1 MKKSKLSR
9 RITWRVIAIASF
21 FNVLIIGAM
30 FWSVFNTSLM
40 NSNMRGQYV
49 VDGIEG
55 KIESMLWGV
64 HVAAA
69 NNRDEVERNLGSP
82 EQVFDALEHEISV
95 NQVKG
100 CFAAFEPDYFKGQ
113 GRWFEAYVYR
123 ADSSRFERQQIGSPS
138 HDYFNGPW
146 YKKGL
151 SRDRQDLGY
160 LSSPYFDNS
169 VDSSMYCSY
178 VLPIFDRQGR
188 KVGVYGVD
196 LDYLWI
202 NEVIGESEKIIKK
215 EFFDSDESIK
225 TKEGVTYFSV
235 QFIDDK
241 GNRVFGSDSL
251 DINIFKA
258 EQEDV
263 YGNLGM
269 KDLKG
274 TPYYV
279 NYKPIPFTDRT
290 VAVIQHRDLVFTWG
304 SVLSFFIAFCM
315 IVGSL
320 IIFLFTSQGIR
331 SATKPLGF
339 LSESAREV
347 AKGNFDAPLPT
358 FKHNDEVAQLRDS
371 FGTMQQSLKQYM
383 EDLKAST
390 TAKAALESELNIA
403 RDIQLSKLPTEFPD
417 RPDVEIYASM
427 TPAKAVGGDLYDFF
441 LRDNELLFCLGD
453 VCGKGVPAALF
464 MMEARSLFRAY
475 ATDED
480 RPDRIALKMSKIL
493 SEYNESLMFVT
504 LFVGILDLT
513 TGELRYCNAGH
524 ETPIIINKEFKQLP
538 FEGVCPVGIMPDPPY
553 EMQTVQIEPQTTIL
567 VYTDGLDE
575 AMTANHERLGYKRV
589 FNEVN
594 RAIQDGQTRPKELID
609 RMKQA
614 VHDFVGDAEQS
625 DDLTLLAI
633 RLKKI
638 DNN

>member
-9 RITWRVIAIASF
+9 RITWRVIAIMSF

-30 FWSVFNTSLM
+30 FWSVFRISLV

-49 VDGIEG
+49 VDGIVG
-55 KIESMLWGV
+55 KIESMLWAV
-64 HVAAA
+64 HISAA
-69 NNRDEVERNLGSP
+69 NNRDEVERNLGSQ
-82 EQVFDALEHEISV
+82 EQVFDALEREISV
-95 NQVKG
+95 NQLLG

-123 ADSSRFERQQIGSPS
+123 ADSSRYDRQQIGSPS

-151 SRDRQDLGY
+151 SRDRKDLGY
-160 LSSPYFDNS
+160 LTSPYFDNS

-196 LDYLWI
+196 LNYLWI
-202 NEVIGESEKIIKK
+202 NKVIAEVEKIIKR
-215 EFFDSDESIK
+215 EFFDTDESIQDRD
-225 TKEGVTYFSV
+225 GVINFSV
-235 QFIDDK
+235 QFIDSK
-241 GNRVFGSDSL
+241 GNRVLGSDSL
-251 DINIFKA
+251 DINILKA
-258 EQEDV
+258 EQEQV
-263 YGNLGM
+263 FSNLGM
-269 KDLKG
+269 RDLKG

-279 NYKPIPFTDRT
+279 NYKPLPYTDWT

-304 SVLSFFIAFCM
+304 GVLSFFIAFCM
-315 IVGSL
+315 VVGSL
-320 IIFLFTSQGIR
+320 VIFFFTSWSIR
-331 SATKPLGF
+331 RATKPLGF
-339 LSESAREV
+339 LSDSAQEV

-358 FKHNDEVAQLRDS
+358 FRHNDEVAQLRDS

-403 RDIQLSKLPTEFPD
+403 RDIQLSKVPTEFPQ
-417 RPDVEIYASM
+417 RPDFDIYASM

-441 LRDNELLFCLGD
+441 VRDNELLFCLGD

-464 MMEARSLFRAY
+464 MMETRSLFRAY
-475 ATDED
+475 AADED
-480 RPDRIALKMSKIL
+480 RPDRIVLKMNKTL
-493 SEYNESLMFVT
+493 NEHNESLMFVT

-524 ETPIIINKEFKQLP
+524 ETPLVINKEFKQLP
-538 FEGVCPVGIMPDPPY
+538 FEGVCPVGVVADPPY
-553 EMQTVQIEPQTTIL
+553 VMQTVHIEPQTMIL

-575 AMTANHERLGYKRV
+575 AMTADKEKIGNERI
-589 FNEVN
+589 FNEVSC
-594 RAIQDGQTRPKELID
+594 AIQNGQTGPKELIE
-609 RMKQA
+609 RLKQA

-633 RLKKI
+633 RFGK
-638 DNN
+638 

>member
-9 RITWRVIAIASF
+9 RITWRVIAIMSF

-30 FWSVFNTSLM
+30 FWSVFRISLV

-49 VDGIEG
+49 VDGIVG
-55 KIESMLWGV
+55 KIESMLWAV
-64 HVAAA
+64 HISAA

-82 EQVFDALEHEISV
+82 EQVFDALEREISV
-95 NQVKG
+95 NQLLG

-123 ADSSRFERQQIGSPS
+123 ADSSRYDRQQIGSPS

-151 SRDRQDLGY
+151 SRDRKDLGY
-160 LSSPYFDNS
+160 LTSPYFDNS

-196 LDYLWI
+196 LNYLWI
-202 NEVIGESEKIIKK
+202 NKVIAEVEKIIKR
-215 EFFDSDESIK
+215 EFFDIDESIQDRD
-225 TKEGVTYFSV
+225 GVINFSV
-235 QFIDDK
+235 QFIDSK
-241 GNRVFGSDSL
+241 GNRVLGSDSL
-251 DINIFKA
+251 DINILKA
-258 EQEDV
+258 EQEQV
-263 YGNLGM
+263 FSNLGM
-269 KDLKG
+269 RDLKG

-279 NYKPIPFTDRT
+279 NYKPLPYTDWT
-290 VAVIQHRDLVFTWG
+290 VSVIQHRDLVFTWG
-304 SVLSFFIAFCM
+304 GVLSFFIAFCM
-315 IVGSL
+315 VVGSL
-320 IIFLFTSQGIR
+320 VIFFFTSWSIR
-331 SATKPLGF
+331 RATKPLGF
-339 LSESAREV
+339 LSDSAQEV

-358 FKHNDEVAQLRDS
+358 FRHNDEVAQLRDS

-403 RDIQLSKLPTEFPD
+403 RDIQLSKVPTEFPQ
-417 RPDVEIYASM
+417 RPDFDIYASM

-441 LRDNELLFCLGD
+441 VRDNELLFCLGD

-464 MMEARSLFRAY
+464 MMETRSLFRAY
-475 ATDED
+475 AADED
-480 RPDRIALKMSKIL
+480 RPDRIVLKMNKTL
-493 SEYNESLMFVT
+493 NEHNESLMFVT

-524 ETPIIINKEFKQLP
+524 ETPLVINKEFKQLP
-538 FEGVCPVGIMPDPPY
+538 FEGVCPVGVVADPPY
-553 EMQTVQIEPQTTIL
+553 VMQTVHIEPQTTIL

-575 AMTANHERLGYKRV
+575 AMTADKEKIGNERI
-589 FNEVN
+589 FNEVSC
-594 RAIQDGQTRPKELID
+594 AIQNGQTGPKELIE
-609 RMKQA
+609 RLKQA
-614 VHDFVGDAEQS
+614 VHDFVGDSEQS

-633 RLKKI
+633 RFGK
-638 DNN
+638 

>member
-1 MKKSKLSR
+1 
-9 RITWRVIAIASF
+9 
-21 FNVLIIGAM
+21 M
-30 FWSVFNTSLM
+30 FWSVFRISLV

-49 VDGIEG
+49 VDGIVG
-55 KIESMLWGV
+55 KIESMLWAV
-64 HVAAA
+64 HISAA

-82 EQVFDALEHEISV
+82 EQVFDALEREISV
-95 NQVKG
+95 NQLLG

-123 ADSSRFERQQIGSPS
+123 ADSSRYDRQQIGSPS

-151 SRDRQDLGY
+151 SRDRKDLGY
-160 LSSPYFDNS
+160 LTSPYFDNS

-196 LDYLWI
+196 LNYLWI
-202 NEVIGESEKIIKK
+202 NKVIAEVEKIIKR
-215 EFFDSDESIK
+215 EFFDIDESIQDRD
-225 TKEGVTYFSV
+225 GVINFSV
-235 QFIDDK
+235 QFIDSK
-241 GNRVFGSDSL
+241 GNRVLGSDSL
-251 DINIFKA
+251 DINILKA
-258 EQEDV
+258 EQEQV
-263 YGNLGM
+263 FSNLGM
-269 KDLKG
+269 RDLKG

-279 NYKPIPFTDRT
+279 NYKPLPYTDWT

-304 SVLSFFIAFCM
+304 GVLSFFIAFCM
-315 IVGSL
+315 VVGSL
-320 IIFLFTSQGIR
+320 VILFFTSWSIR
-331 SATKPLGF
+331 RATKPLGF
-339 LSESAREV
+339 LSDSAQEV

-358 FKHNDEVAQLRDS
+358 FRHNDEVAQLRDS
-371 FGTMQQSLKQYM
+371 FCTMQQSLKQYM

-403 RDIQLSKLPTEFPD
+403 RDIQLSKVPTEFPQ
-417 RPDVEIYASM
+417 RPDFDIYASM

-441 LRDNELLFCLGD
+441 VRDNELLFCLGD

-464 MMEARSLFRAY
+464 MMETRSLFRAY
-475 ATDED
+475 AADED
-480 RPDRIALKMSKIL
+480 RSDRIVLKMNKTL
-493 SEYNESLMFVT
+493 NEHNESLMFVT

-524 ETPIIINKEFKQLP
+524 ETPLVINKEFKQLP
-538 FEGVCPVGIMPDPPY
+538 FEGVCPVGVVADPPY
-553 EMQTVQIEPQTTIL
+553 VMQTVHIEPQTTIL

-575 AMTANHERLGYKRV
+575 AMTADKEKIGNERI
-589 FNEVN
+589 FNEVSC
-594 RAIQDGQTRPKELID
+594 AIQNGQTGPKELIE
-609 RMKQA
+609 RLKQA

-633 RLKKI
+633 RFGK
-638 DNN
+638 

>member
-9 RITWRVIAIASF
+9 RITWRVIAIMSF

-30 FWSVFNTSLM
+30 FWSVFRISLV

-49 VDGIEG
+49 VDGIVG
-55 KIESMLWGV
+55 KIESMLWAV
-64 HVAAA
+64 HISAA

-82 EQVFDALEHEISV
+82 EQVFDALEREISV
-95 NQVKG
+95 NQLLG

-123 ADSSRFERQQIGSPS
+123 ADSSRYDRQQIGSPS

-151 SRDRQDLGY
+151 SRDRKDLGY
-160 LSSPYFDNS
+160 LTSPYFDNS
-169 VDSSMYCSY
+169 IDSSMYCSY

-196 LDYLWI
+196 LNYLWI
-202 NEVIGESEKIIKK
+202 NKVIAEVEKIIKR
-215 EFFDSDESIK
+215 EFFDTDESIQDRD
-225 TKEGVTYFSV
+225 GVINFSV
-235 QFIDDK
+235 QFIDSK
-241 GNRVFGSDSL
+241 GNRVLGSDSL
-251 DINIFKA
+251 DINILKA
-258 EQEDV
+258 EQEQV
-263 YGNLGM
+263 FSNLGM
-269 KDLKG
+269 RDLKG

-279 NYKPIPFTDRT
+279 NYKPLPYTDWT
-290 VAVIQHRDLVFTWG
+290 VSVIQHRDLVFTWG
-304 SVLSFFIAFCM
+304 GVLSFFIAFCM
-315 IVGSL
+315 VVGSL
-320 IIFLFTSQGIR
+320 VIFFFTSWSIR
-331 SATKPLGF
+331 RATKPLGF
-339 LSESAREV
+339 LSDSAQEV

-358 FKHNDEVAQLRDS
+358 FRHNDEVAQLRDS

-403 RDIQLSKLPTEFPD
+403 RDIQLSKVPTEFPQ
-417 RPDVEIYASM
+417 RPDFDIYASM

-441 LRDNELLFCLGD
+441 VRDNELLFCLGD

-464 MMEARSLFRAY
+464 MMETRSLFRAY
-475 ATDED
+475 AADED
-480 RPDRIALKMSKIL
+480 RPDRIVLKMNKTL
-493 SEYNESLMFVT
+493 NEHNESLMFVT

-524 ETPIIINKEFKQLP
+524 ETPLVINKEFKQLP
-538 FEGVCPVGIMPDPPY
+538 FEGVCPVGVVADPPY
-553 EMQTVQIEPQTTIL
+553 VMQTVHIEPQTMIL

-575 AMTANHERLGYKRV
+575 AMTADKEKIGNERI
-589 FNEVN
+589 FNEVSC
-594 RAIQDGQTRPKELID
+594 AIQNGQTGPKELIE
-609 RMKQA
+609 RLKQA

-633 RLKKI
+633 RFGK
-638 DNN
+638 

>member
-1 MKKSKLSR
+1 
-9 RITWRVIAIASF
+9 
-21 FNVLIIGAM
+21 M
-30 FWSVFNTSLM
+30 FWSVFRISLV

-49 VDGIEG
+49 VDGIVG
-55 KIESMLWGV
+55 KIESMLWAV
-64 HVAAA
+64 HISAA

-82 EQVFDALEHEISV
+82 EQVFDALEREISV
-95 NQVKG
+95 NQLLG

-123 ADSSRFERQQIGSPS
+123 ADSSRYDRQQIGSPS

-151 SRDRQDLGY
+151 SRDRKDLGY
-160 LSSPYFDNS
+160 LTSPYFDNS

-196 LDYLWI
+196 LNYLWI
-202 NEVIGESEKIIKK
+202 NKVIAEVEKIIKR
-215 EFFDSDESIK
+215 EFFDIDESIQDRD
-225 TKEGVTYFSV
+225 GVINFSV
-235 QFIDDK
+235 QFIDSK
-241 GNRVFGSDSL
+241 GNRVLGSDSL
-251 DINIFKA
+251 DINILKA
-258 EQEDV
+258 EQEQV
-263 YGNLGM
+263 FSNLGM
-269 KDLKG
+269 RDLKG

-279 NYKPIPFTDRT
+279 NYKPLPYTDWT
-290 VAVIQHRDLVFTWG
+290 VSVIQHRDLVFTWG
-304 SVLSFFIAFCM
+304 GVLSFFIAFCM
-315 IVGSL
+315 VVGSL
-320 IIFLFTSQGIR
+320 VILFFTSWSIR
-331 SATKPLGF
+331 RATKPLGF
-339 LSESAREV
+339 LSDSAQEV

-358 FKHNDEVAQLRDS
+358 FRHNDEVAQLRDS

-403 RDIQLSKLPTEFPD
+403 RDIQLSKVPTEFPQ
-417 RPDVEIYASM
+417 RPDFDIYASM

-441 LRDNELLFCLGD
+441 VRDNELLFCLGD

-464 MMEARSLFRAY
+464 MMETRSLFRAY
-475 ATDED
+475 AADED
-480 RPDRIALKMSKIL
+480 RPDRIVLKMNKTL
-493 SEYNESLMFVT
+493 NEHNESLMFVT

-524 ETPIIINKEFKQLP
+524 ETPLVINKEFKQLP
-538 FEGVCPVGIMPDPPY
+538 FEGVCPVGVVADPPY
-553 EMQTVQIEPQTTIL
+553 VMQTVHIEPQTTIL

-575 AMTANHERLGYKRV
+575 AMTADKEKIGNERI
-589 FNEVN
+589 FNEVSC
-594 RAIQDGQTRPKELID
+594 AIQNGQTGPKELIE
-609 RMKQA
+609 RLKQA

-633 RLKKI
+633 RFGK
-638 DNN
+638 

>member
-9 RITWRVIAIASF
+9 RITWRVIAIMSF

-30 FWSVFNTSLM
+30 FWSVFRISLV

-49 VDGIEG
+49 VDGIVG
-55 KIESMLWGV
+55 KIESMLWAV
-64 HVAAA
+64 HISAA

-82 EQVFDALEHEISV
+82 EQVFDALEREISV
-95 NQVKG
+95 NQLLG

-123 ADSSRFERQQIGSPS
+123 ADSSRYDRQQIGSPS

-151 SRDRQDLGY
+151 SRDRKDLGY
-160 LSSPYFDNS
+160 LTSPYFDNS

-196 LDYLWI
+196 LNYLWI
-202 NEVIGESEKIIKK
+202 NKVIAEVEKIIKR
-215 EFFDSDESIK
+215 EFFDTDESIQDRD
-225 TKEGVTYFSV
+225 GVINFSV
-235 QFIDDK
+235 QFIDSK
-241 GNRVFGSDSL
+241 GNRVLGSDSL
-251 DINIFKA
+251 DINILKA
-258 EQEDV
+258 EQEQV
-263 YGNLGM
+263 FSNLGM
-269 KDLKG
+269 RDLKG

-279 NYKPIPFTDRT
+279 NYKPLPYTDWT

-304 SVLSFFIAFCM
+304 GVLSFFIAFCM
-315 IVGSL
+315 VVGSL
-320 IIFLFTSQGIR
+320 VIFFFTSWSIR
-331 SATKPLGF
+331 RATKPLGF
-339 LSESAREV
+339 LSDSAQEV

-358 FKHNDEVAQLRDS
+358 FRHNDEVAQLRDS

-403 RDIQLSKLPTEFPD
+403 RDIQLSKVPTEFPQ
-417 RPDVEIYASM
+417 RPDFDTYASM

-441 LRDNELLFCLGD
+441 VRDNELLFCLGD

-464 MMEARSLFRAY
+464 MMETRSLFRAY
-475 ATDED
+475 AADED
-480 RPDRIALKMSKIL
+480 RPDRIVLKMNKTL
-493 SEYNESLMFVT
+493 NEHNESLMFVT

-524 ETPIIINKEFKQLP
+524 ETPLVINKEFKQLP
-538 FEGVCPVGIMPDPPY
+538 FEGVCPVGVVADPPY
-553 EMQTVQIEPQTTIL
+553 VMQTVHIEPQTTIL

-575 AMTANHERLGYKRV
+575 AMTADKEKIGNERI
-589 FNEVN
+589 FNEVSC
-594 RAIQDGQTRPKELID
+594 AIQNGQTGPKELIE
-609 RMKQA
+609 RLKQA

-633 RLKKI
+633 RFGK
-638 DNN
+638 

>member
-9 RITWRVIAIASF
+9 RITWRVIAIMSF

-30 FWSVFNTSLM
+30 FWSVFRISLV

-49 VDGIEG
+49 VDGIVG
-55 KIESMLWGV
+55 KIESMLWAV
-64 HVAAA
+64 HISAA

-82 EQVFDALEHEISV
+82 EQVFDALEREISV
-95 NQVKG
+95 NQLLG

-123 ADSSRFERQQIGSPS
+123 ADSSRYDRQQIGSPS

-151 SRDRQDLGY
+151 SRDRKDLGY
-160 LSSPYFDNS
+160 LTSPYFDNS

-196 LDYLWI
+196 LNYLWI
-202 NEVIGESEKIIKK
+202 NKVIAEVEKIIKR
-215 EFFDSDESIK
+215 EFFDTDESIQDRD
-225 TKEGVTYFSV
+225 GVINFSV
-235 QFIDDK
+235 QFIDSK
-241 GNRVFGSDSL
+241 GNRVLGSNSL
-251 DINIFKA
+251 DINILKA
-258 EQEDV
+258 EQEQV
-263 YGNLGM
+263 FSNLGM
-269 KDLKG
+269 RDLKG

-279 NYKPIPFTDRT
+279 NYKPLPYTDWT
-290 VAVIQHRDLVFTWG
+290 VSVIQHRDLVFTWG
-304 SVLSFFIAFCM
+304 GVLSFFIAFCM
-315 IVGSL
+315 VVGSL
-320 IIFLFTSQGIR
+320 VIFFFTSWSIR
-331 SATKPLGF
+331 RATKPLGF
-339 LSESAREV
+339 LSDSAQEV

-358 FKHNDEVAQLRDS
+358 FRHNDEVAQLRDS

-403 RDIQLSKLPTEFPD
+403 RDIQLSKVPTEFPQ
-417 RPDVEIYASM
+417 RPDFDIYASM

-441 LRDNELLFCLGD
+441 VRDNELLFCLGD

-464 MMEARSLFRAY
+464 MMETRSLFRAY
-475 ATDED
+475 AADED
-480 RPDRIALKMSKIL
+480 RPDRIVLKMNKTL
-493 SEYNESLMFVT
+493 NEHNESLMFVT

-524 ETPIIINKEFKQLP
+524 ETPLVINKEFKQLP
-538 FEGVCPVGIMPDPPY
+538 FEGVCPVGVVADPPY
-553 EMQTVQIEPQTTIL
+553 VMQTVHIEPQTTIL

-575 AMTANHERLGYKRV
+575 AMTADKEKIGNERI
-589 FNEVN
+589 FNEVSC
-594 RAIQDGQTRPKELID
+594 AIQNGQTGPKELIE
-609 RMKQA
+609 RLKQA

-633 RLKKI
+633 RFGK
-638 DNN
+638 

>member
-9 RITWRVIAIASF
+9 RITWRVIAIMSF

-30 FWSVFNTSLM
+30 FWSVFKISLV

-49 VDGIEG
+49 VDGIVG
-55 KIESMLWGV
+55 KIESMLWAV
-64 HVAAA
+64 HISAA

-82 EQVFDALEHEISV
+82 EQVFDALEREISV
-95 NQVKG
+95 NQLLG

-123 ADSSRFERQQIGSPS
+123 ADSSRYDRQQIGSPS

-151 SRDRQDLGY
+151 SRDRKDLGY
-160 LSSPYFDNS
+160 LTSPYFDNS

-196 LDYLWI
+196 LNYLWI
-202 NEVIGESEKIIKK
+202 NKVIAEVEKIIKR
-215 EFFDSDESIK
+215 EFFDNDESIQDRD
-225 TKEGVTYFSV
+225 GVINFSV
-235 QFIDDK
+235 QFIDSK
-241 GNRVFGSDSL
+241 GNRVLGSDSL
-251 DINIFKA
+251 DINILKA
-258 EQEDV
+258 EQEQV
-263 YGNLGM
+263 FSNLGM
-269 KDLKG
+269 RDLKC

-279 NYKPIPFTDRT
+279 NYKPLPYTDWT

-304 SVLSFFIAFCM
+304 GVLSFFIAFCM
-315 IVGSL
+315 VVGSL
-320 IIFLFTSQGIR
+320 VIFFFTSWSIR
-331 SATKPLGF
+331 RATKPLGF
-339 LSESAREV
+339 LSDSAQEV

-358 FKHNDEVAQLRDS
+358 FRHNDEVAQLRDS

-403 RDIQLSKLPTEFPD
+403 RDIQLSKVPTEFPQ
-417 RPDVEIYASM
+417 RPDFDIYASM

-441 LRDNELLFCLGD
+441 VRDNELLFCLGD

-464 MMEARSLFRAY
+464 MMETRSLFRAY
-475 ATDED
+475 AADED
-480 RPDRIALKMSKIL
+480 RPDRIVLKMNKTL
-493 SEYNESLMFVT
+493 NEHNESLMFVT

-524 ETPIIINKEFKQLP
+524 ETPLVINKEFKQLP
-538 FEGVCPVGIMPDPPY
+538 FEGVCPVGVIADPPY
-553 EMQTVQIEPQTTIL
+553 VMQTVHIEPQTTIL

-575 AMTANHERLGYKRV
+575 AMTADKEKIGNERI
-589 FNEVN
+589 FNEVSC
-594 RAIQDGQTRPKELID
+594 AIQNGQTGPKELIE
-609 RMKQA
+609 RLKQA

-633 RLKKI
+633 RFGK
-638 DNN
+638 

>member
-1 MKKSKLSR
+1 
-9 RITWRVIAIASF
+9 
-21 FNVLIIGAM
+21 M
-30 FWSVFNTSLM
+30 FWSVFRISLV

-49 VDGIEG
+49 VDGIVG
-55 KIESMLWGV
+55 KIESMLWAV
-64 HVAAA
+64 HISAA

-82 EQVFDALEHEISV
+82 EQVFDALEREISV
-95 NQVKG
+95 NQLLG

-123 ADSSRFERQQIGSPS
+123 ADSSRYDRQQIGSPS

-151 SRDRQDLGY
+151 SRDRKDLGY
-160 LSSPYFDNS
+160 LTSPYFDNS

-196 LDYLWI
+196 LNYLWI
-202 NEVIGESEKIIKK
+202 NKVIAEVEKIIKR
-215 EFFDSDESIK
+215 EFFDIDESIQDRD
-225 TKEGVTYFSV
+225 GVINFSV
-235 QFIDDK
+235 QFIDSK
-241 GNRVFGSDSL
+241 GNRVLGSDSL
-251 DINIFKA
+251 DINILKA
-258 EQEDV
+258 EQEQV
-263 YGNLGM
+263 FSNLGM
-269 KDLKG
+269 RDLKG

-279 NYKPIPFTDRT
+279 NYKPLPYTDWT

-304 SVLSFFIAFCM
+304 GVLSFFIAFCM
-315 IVGSL
+315 VVGSL
-320 IIFLFTSQGIR
+320 VILFFTSWSIR
-331 SATKPLGF
+331 RATKPLGF
-339 LSESAREV
+339 LSDSAQEV

-358 FKHNDEVAQLRDS
+358 FRHNDEVAQLRDS

-403 RDIQLSKLPTEFPD
+403 RDIQLSKVPTEFPQ
-417 RPDVEIYASM
+417 RPDFDIYASM

-441 LRDNELLFCLGD
+441 VRDNELLFCLGD

-464 MMEARSLFRAY
+464 MMETRSLFRAY
-475 ATDED
+475 AADED
-480 RPDRIALKMSKIL
+480 RPDRIVLKMNKTL
-493 SEYNESLMFVT
+493 NEHNESLMFVT

-524 ETPIIINKEFKQLP
+524 ETPLVINKEFKQLP
-538 FEGVCPVGIMPDPPY
+538 FEGVCPVGVVADPPY
-553 EMQTVQIEPQTTIL
+553 VMQTVHIEPQTTIL

-575 AMTANHERLGYKRV
+575 AMTADKEKIGNERI
-589 FNEVN
+589 FNEVSC
-594 RAIQDGQTRPKELID
+594 AIQNGQTGPKELIE
-609 RMKQA
+609 RLKQA

-633 RLKKI
+633 RFGK
-638 DNN
+638 

>member
-9 RITWRVIAIASF
+9 RITWRVIAIMSF

-30 FWSVFNTSLM
+30 FWSVFRISLV

-49 VDGIEG
+49 VDGIVG
-55 KIESMLWGV
+55 KIESMLWAV
-64 HVAAA
+64 HISAA

-82 EQVFDALEHEISV
+82 EQVFDALEREISV
-95 NQVKG
+95 NQLLG

-123 ADSSRFERQQIGSPS
+123 ADSSRYDRQQIGSPS

-151 SRDRQDLGY
+151 SRDRKDLGY
-160 LSSPYFDNS
+160 LTSPYFDNS

-196 LDYLWI
+196 LNYLWI
-202 NEVIGESEKIIKK
+202 NKVIAEVEKIIKR
-215 EFFDSDESIK
+215 EFFDIDESIQDRD
-225 TKEGVTYFSV
+225 GVINFSV
-235 QFIDDK
+235 QFIDSK
-241 GNRVFGSDSL
+241 GNRVLGSDSL
-251 DINIFKA
+251 DINILKA
-258 EQEDV
+258 EQEQV
-263 YGNLGM
+263 FSNLGM
-269 KDLKG
+269 RDLKG

-279 NYKPIPFTDRT
+279 NYKPLPYTDWT
-290 VAVIQHRDLVFTWG
+290 VSVIQHRDLVFTWG
-304 SVLSFFIAFCM
+304 GVLSFFIAFCM
-315 IVGSL
+315 VVGSL
-320 IIFLFTSQGIR
+320 VILFFTSWSIR
-331 SATKPLGF
+331 RATKPLGF
-339 LSESAREV
+339 LSDSAQEV

-358 FKHNDEVAQLRDS
+358 FRHNDEVAQLRDS

-403 RDIQLSKLPTEFPD
+403 RDIQLSKVPTEFPQ
-417 RPDVEIYASM
+417 RPDFDIYASM

-441 LRDNELLFCLGD
+441 VRDNELLFCLGD

-464 MMEARSLFRAY
+464 MMETRSLFRAY
-475 ATDED
+475 AADED
-480 RPDRIALKMSKIL
+480 RPDRIVLKMNKTL
-493 SEYNESLMFVT
+493 NEHNESLMFVT

-524 ETPIIINKEFKQLP
+524 ETPLVINKEFKQLP
-538 FEGVCPVGIMPDPPY
+538 FEGVCPVGVVADPPY
-553 EMQTVQIEPQTTIL
+553 VMQTVHIEPQTTIL

-575 AMTANHERLGYKRV
+575 AMTADKEKIGNERI
-589 FNEVN
+589 FNEVSC
-594 RAIQDGQTRPKELID
+594 AIQNGQTGPKELIE
-609 RMKQA
+609 RLKQA

-633 RLKKI
+633 RFGK
-638 DNN
+638 

>member
-9 RITWRVIAIASF
+9 RITWRVIAIMSF

-30 FWSVFNTSLM
+30 FWSVFRISLV

-49 VDGIEG
+49 VDGIVG
-55 KIESMLWGV
+55 KIESMLWAV
-64 HVAAA
+64 HISAA

-82 EQVFDALEHEISV
+82 EQVFDALEREISV
-95 NQVKG
+95 NQLLG

-123 ADSSRFERQQIGSPS
+123 ADSSRYDRQQIGSPS

-151 SRDRQDLGY
+151 SRDRKDLGY
-160 LSSPYFDNS
+160 LTSPYFDNS

-196 LDYLWI
+196 LNYLWI
-202 NEVIGESEKIIKK
+202 NKVIAEVEKIIKR
-215 EFFDSDESIK
+215 EFFDIDESIQDRD
-225 TKEGVTYFSV
+225 GVINFSV
-235 QFIDDK
+235 QFIDSK
-241 GNRVFGSDSL
+241 GNRVLGSDSL
-251 DINIFKA
+251 DINILKA
-258 EQEDV
+258 EQEQV
-263 YGNLGM
+263 FSNLGM
-269 KDLKG
+269 RDLKG

-279 NYKPIPFTDRT
+279 NYKPLPYTDWT

-304 SVLSFFIAFCM
+304 GVLSFFIAFCM
-315 IVGSL
+315 VVGSL
-320 IIFLFTSQGIR
+320 VILFFTSWSIR
-331 SATKPLGF
+331 RATKPLGF
-339 LSESAREV
+339 LSDSAQEV

-358 FKHNDEVAQLRDS
+358 FRHNDEVAQLRDS

-403 RDIQLSKLPTEFPD
+403 RDIQLSKVPTEFPQ
-417 RPDVEIYASM
+417 RPDFDIYASM

-441 LRDNELLFCLGD
+441 VRDNELLFCLGD

-464 MMEARSLFRAY
+464 MMETRSLFRAY
-475 ATDED
+475 AADED
-480 RPDRIALKMSKIL
+480 RSARIVLKMNKTL
-493 SEYNESLMFVT
+493 NEHNESLMFVT

-524 ETPIIINKEFKQLP
+524 ETPLVINKEFKQLP
-538 FEGVCPVGIMPDPPY
+538 FEGVCPVGVVADPPY
-553 EMQTVQIEPQTTIL
+553 VMQTVHIEPQTTIL

-575 AMTANHERLGYKRV
+575 AMTADKEKIGNERI
-589 FNEVN
+589 FNEVSC
-594 RAIQDGQTRPKELID
+594 AIQNGQTGPKELIE
-609 RMKQA
+609 RLKQA

-633 RLKKI
+633 RFGK
-638 DNN
+638 

>member
-1 MKKSKLSR
+1 M
-9 RITWRVIAIASF
+9 SF

-30 FWSVFNTSLM
+30 FWSVFRISLV

-49 VDGIEG
+49 VDGIVG
-55 KIESMLWGV
+55 KIESMLWAV
-64 HVAAA
+64 HISAA

-82 EQVFDALEHEISV
+82 EQVFDALEREISV
-95 NQVKG
+95 NQLLG

-123 ADSSRFERQQIGSPS
+123 ADSSRYDRQQIGSPS

-151 SRDRQDLGY
+151 SRDRKDLGY
-160 LSSPYFDNS
+160 LTSPYFDNS
-169 VDSSMYCSY
+169 IDSSMYCSY

-196 LDYLWI
+196 LNYLWI
-202 NEVIGESEKIIKK
+202 NKVIAEVEKIIKR
-215 EFFDSDESIK
+215 EFFDTDESIQDRD
-225 TKEGVTYFSV
+225 GVINFSV
-235 QFIDDK
+235 QFIDSK
-241 GNRVFGSDSL
+241 GNRVLGSDSL
-251 DINIFKA
+251 DINILKA
-258 EQEDV
+258 EQEQV
-263 YGNLGM
+263 FSNLGM
-269 KDLKG
+269 RDLKG

-279 NYKPIPFTDRT
+279 NYKPLPYTDWT

-304 SVLSFFIAFCM
+304 GVLSFFIAFCM
-315 IVGSL
+315 VVGSL
-320 IIFLFTSQGIR
+320 VIFFFTSWSIR
-331 SATKPLGF
+331 RATKPLGF
-339 LSESAREV
+339 LSDSAQEV

-358 FKHNDEVAQLRDS
+358 FRHNDEVAQLRDS

-403 RDIQLSKLPTEFPD
+403 RDIQLSKVPTEFPQ
-417 RPDVEIYASM
+417 RPDFDIYASM

-441 LRDNELLFCLGD
+441 VRDNELLFCLGD

-464 MMEARSLFRAY
+464 MMETRSLFRAY
-475 ATDED
+475 AADED
-480 RPDRIALKMSKIL
+480 RPDRIVLKMNKTL
-493 SEYNESLMFVT
+493 NEHNESLMFVT

-524 ETPIIINKEFKQLP
+524 ETPLVINKEFKQLP
-538 FEGVCPVGIMPDPPY
+538 FEGVCPVGVVADPPY
-553 EMQTVQIEPQTTIL
+553 VMQTVHIEPQTMIL

-575 AMTANHERLGYKRV
+575 AMTADKEKIGNERI
-589 FNEVN
+589 FNEVSC
-594 RAIQDGQTRPKELID
+594 AIQNGQTGPKELIE
-609 RMKQA
+609 RLKQA

-633 RLKKI
+633 RFGK
-638 DNN
+638 

>member
-9 RITWRVIAIASF
+9 RITWRVIAIMSF

-30 FWSVFNTSLM
+30 FWSVFRISLV

-49 VDGIEG
+49 VDGIVG
-55 KIESMLWGV
+55 KIESMLWAV
-64 HVAAA
+64 HISAA

-82 EQVFDALEHEISV
+82 EQVFDALEREISV
-95 NQVKG
+95 NQLLG

-123 ADSSRFERQQIGSPS
+123 ADSSRYDRQQIGSPS

-151 SRDRQDLGY
+151 SRDRKDLGY
-160 LSSPYFDNS
+160 LTSPYFDNS
-169 VDSSMYCSY
+169 IDSSMYCSY

-196 LDYLWI
+196 LNYLWI
-202 NEVIGESEKIIKK
+202 NKVIAEVEKIIKR
-215 EFFDSDESIK
+215 EFFDIDESIQDRD
-225 TKEGVTYFSV
+225 GVINFSV
-235 QFIDDK
+235 QFIDSK
-241 GNRVFGSDSL
+241 GNRVLGSDSL
-251 DINIFKA
+251 DINILKA
-258 EQEDV
+258 EQEQV
-263 YGNLGM
+263 FSNLGM
-269 KDLKG
+269 RDLKG

-279 NYKPIPFTDRT
+279 NYKPLPYTDWT

-304 SVLSFFIAFCM
+304 GVLSFFIAFCM
-315 IVGSL
+315 VVGSL
-320 IIFLFTSQGIR
+320 VIFFFTSWSIR
-331 SATKPLGF
+331 RATKPLGF
-339 LSESAREV
+339 LSDSAQEV

-358 FKHNDEVAQLRDS
+358 FRHNDEVAQLRDS

-403 RDIQLSKLPTEFPD
+403 RDIQLSKVPTEFPQ
-417 RPDVEIYASM
+417 RPDFDIYASM

-441 LRDNELLFCLGD
+441 VRDNELLFCLGD

-464 MMEARSLFRAY
+464 MMETRSLFRAY
-475 ATDED
+475 AADED
-480 RPDRIALKMSKIL
+480 RPDRIVLKMNKTL
-493 SEYNESLMFVT
+493 NEHNESLMFVT

-524 ETPIIINKEFKQLP
+524 ETPLVINKEFKQLP
-538 FEGVCPVGIMPDPPY
+538 FEGVCPVGVVADPPY
-553 EMQTVQIEPQTTIL
+553 VMQTVHIEPQTMIL

-575 AMTANHERLGYKRV
+575 AMTADKEKIGNERI
-589 FNEVN
+589 FNEVSC
-594 RAIQDGQTRPKELID
+594 AIQNGQTGPKELIE
-609 RMKQA
+609 RLKQA

-633 RLKKI
+633 RFGK
-638 DNN
+638 

>member
-9 RITWRVIAIASF
+9 RITWRVIAIMSF

-30 FWSVFNTSLM
+30 FWSVFRISLV

-49 VDGIEG
+49 VDGIVG
-55 KIESMLWGV
+55 KIESMLWAV
-64 HVAAA
+64 HISAA

-82 EQVFDALEHEISV
+82 EQVFDALEREISV
-95 NQVKG
+95 NQLLG

-123 ADSSRFERQQIGSPS
+123 ADSSRYDRQQIGSPS

-151 SRDRQDLGY
+151 SRDRKDLGY
-160 LSSPYFDNS
+160 LTSPYFDNS

-196 LDYLWI
+196 LNYLWI
-202 NEVIGESEKIIKK
+202 NKVIAEVEKIIKR
-215 EFFDSDESIK
+215 EFFDTDESIQDRD
-225 TKEGVTYFSV
+225 GVINFSV
-235 QFIDDK
+235 QFIDSK
-241 GNRVFGSDSL
+241 GNRVLGSDSL
-251 DINIFKA
+251 DINILKA
-258 EQEDV
+258 EQEQV
-263 YGNLGM
+263 FSNLGM
-269 KDLKG
+269 RDLKG

-279 NYKPIPFTDRT
+279 NYKPLPYTDWT
-290 VAVIQHRDLVFTWG
+290 VSVIQHRDLVFTWG
-304 SVLSFFIAFCM
+304 GVLSFFIAFCM
-315 IVGSL
+315 VVGSL
-320 IIFLFTSQGIR
+320 VILFFTSWSIR
-331 SATKPLGF
+331 RATKPLGF
-339 LSESAREV
+339 LSDSAQEV

-358 FKHNDEVAQLRDS
+358 FRHNDEVAQLRDS

-403 RDIQLSKLPTEFPD
+403 RDIQLSKVPTEFPQ
-417 RPDVEIYASM
+417 RPDFDIYASM

-441 LRDNELLFCLGD
+441 VRDNELLFCLGD
-453 VCGKGVPAALF
+453 VCGKGMPAALF
-464 MMEARSLFRAY
+464 MMETRSLFRAY
-475 ATDED
+475 AADED
-480 RPDRIALKMSKIL
+480 RPDRIVLKMNKTL
-493 SEYNESLMFVT
+493 NEHNESLMFVT

-524 ETPIIINKEFKQLP
+524 ETPLVINKEFKQLP
-538 FEGVCPVGIMPDPPY
+538 FEGVCPVGVVADPPY
-553 EMQTVQIEPQTTIL
+553 VMQTVHIEPQTTIL

-575 AMTANHERLGYKRV
+575 AMTADKEKIGNERI
-589 FNEVN
+589 FNEVSC
-594 RAIQDGQTRPKELID
+594 AIQNGQTGPKELIE
-609 RMKQA
+609 RLKQA

-633 RLKKI
+633 RFGK
-638 DNN
+638 

>member
-1 MKKSKLSR
+1 
-9 RITWRVIAIASF
+9 
-21 FNVLIIGAM
+21 M
-30 FWSVFNTSLM
+30 FWSVFRISLV

-49 VDGIEG
+49 VDGIVG
-55 KIESMLWGV
+55 KIESMLWAV
-64 HVAAA
+64 HISAA

-82 EQVFDALEHEISV
+82 EQVFDALEREISV
-95 NQVKG
+95 NQLLG

-123 ADSSRFERQQIGSPS
+123 ADSSRYDRQQIGSPS

-151 SRDRQDLGY
+151 SRDRKDLGY
-160 LSSPYFDNS
+160 LTSPYFDNS

-196 LDYLWI
+196 LNYLWI
-202 NEVIGESEKIIKK
+202 NKVIAEVEKIIKR
-215 EFFDSDESIK
+215 EFFDTDESIQDRD
-225 TKEGVTYFSV
+225 GVINFSV
-235 QFIDDK
+235 QFIDSK
-241 GNRVFGSDSL
+241 GNRVLGSDSL
-251 DINIFKA
+251 DINILKA
-258 EQEDV
+258 EQEQV
-263 YGNLGM
+263 FSNLGM
-269 KDLKG
+269 RDLKG

-279 NYKPIPFTDRT
+279 NYKPLPYTDWT

-304 SVLSFFIAFCM
+304 GVLSFFIAFCM
-315 IVGSL
+315 VVGSL
-320 IIFLFTSQGIR
+320 VIFFFTSWSIR
-331 SATKPLGF
+331 RATKPLGF
-339 LSESAREV
+339 LSDSAQEV

-358 FKHNDEVAQLRDS
+358 FRHNDEVAQLRDS

-403 RDIQLSKLPTEFPD
+403 RDIQLSKVPTEFPQ
-417 RPDVEIYASM
+417 RPDFDIYASM

-441 LRDNELLFCLGD
+441 VRDNELLFCLGD

-464 MMEARSLFRAY
+464 MMETRSLFRAY
-475 ATDED
+475 AADED
-480 RPDRIALKMSKIL
+480 RPDRIVLKMNKTL
-493 SEYNESLMFVT
+493 NEHNESLMFVT

-524 ETPIIINKEFKQLP
+524 ETPLVINKEFKQLP
-538 FEGVCPVGIMPDPPY
+538 FEGVCPVGVVADPPY
-553 EMQTVQIEPQTTIL
+553 VMQTVHIEPQTTIL

-575 AMTANHERLGYKRV
+575 AMTADKEKIGNERI
-589 FNEVN
+589 FNEVSC
-594 RAIQDGQTRPKELID
+594 AIQNGQTGPKELIE
-609 RMKQA
+609 RLKQA

-633 RLKKI
+633 RFGK
-638 DNN
+638 

>member
-9 RITWRVIAIASF
+9 RITWRVIAIMSF

-30 FWSVFNTSLM
+30 FWSVFRISLV

-49 VDGIEG
+49 VDGIVG
-55 KIESMLWGV
+55 KIESMLWAV
-64 HVAAA
+64 HISAA

-82 EQVFDALEHEISV
+82 EQVFDALEREISV
-95 NQVKG
+95 NQLLG

-123 ADSSRFERQQIGSPS
+123 ADSSRYDRQQIGSPS

-151 SRDRQDLGY
+151 SRDRKDLGY
-160 LSSPYFDNS
+160 LTSPYFDNS

-196 LDYLWI
+196 LNYLWI
-202 NEVIGESEKIIKK
+202 NKVIAEVEKIIKR
-215 EFFDSDESIK
+215 EFFDIDESIQDRD
-225 TKEGVTYFSV
+225 GVINFSV
-235 QFIDDK
+235 QFIDSK
-241 GNRVFGSDSL
+241 GNRVLGSDSL
-251 DINIFKA
+251 DINILKA
-258 EQEDV
+258 EQEQV
-263 YGNLGM
+263 FSNLGM
-269 KDLKG
+269 RDLKG

-279 NYKPIPFTDRT
+279 NYKPLPYTDWT

-304 SVLSFFIAFCM
+304 GVLSFFIAFCM
-315 IVGSL
+315 VVGSL
-320 IIFLFTSQGIR
+320 VILFFTSWSIR
-331 SATKPLGF
+331 RATKPLGF
-339 LSESAREV
+339 LSDSAQEV

-358 FKHNDEVAQLRDS
+358 FRHNDEVAQLRDS
-371 FGTMQQSLKQYM
+371 FCTMQQSLKQYM

-403 RDIQLSKLPTEFPD
+403 RDIQLSKVPTEFPQ
-417 RPDVEIYASM
+417 RPDFDIYASM

-441 LRDNELLFCLGD
+441 VRDNELLFCLGD

-464 MMEARSLFRAY
+464 MMETRSLFRAY
-475 ATDED
+475 AADED
-480 RPDRIALKMSKIL
+480 RSDRIVLKMNKTL
-493 SEYNESLMFVT
+493 NEHNESLMFVT

-524 ETPIIINKEFKQLP
+524 ETPLVINKEFKQLP
-538 FEGVCPVGIMPDPPY
+538 FEGVCPVGVVADPPY
-553 EMQTVQIEPQTTIL
+553 VMQTVHIEPQTTIL

-575 AMTANHERLGYKRV
+575 AMTADKEKIGNERI
-589 FNEVN
+589 FNEVSC
-594 RAIQDGQTRPKELID
+594 AIQNGQTGPKELIE
-609 RMKQA
+609 RLKQA

-633 RLKKI
+633 RFGK
-638 DNN
+638 

>member
-9 RITWRVIAIASF
+9 RITWRVIAIMSF

-30 FWSVFNTSLM
+30 FWSVFRISLV

-49 VDGIEG
+49 VDGIVG
-55 KIESMLWGV
+55 KIESMLWAV
-64 HVAAA
+64 HISAA

-82 EQVFDALEHEISV
+82 EQVFDALEREISV
-95 NQVKG
+95 NQLLG

-123 ADSSRFERQQIGSPS
+123 ADSSRYDRQQIGSPS

-151 SRDRQDLGY
+151 SRDRKDLGY
-160 LSSPYFDNS
+160 LTSPYFDNS

-188 KVGVYGVD
+188 KVGVYGID
-196 LDYLWI
+196 LNYLWI
-202 NEVIGESEKIIKK
+202 NKVIAEVEKIIKR
-215 EFFDSDESIK
+215 EFFDIDESIQDRD
-225 TKEGVTYFSV
+225 GVINFSV
-235 QFIDDK
+235 QFIDSK
-241 GNRVFGSDSL
+241 GNRVLGSDSL
-251 DINIFKA
+251 DINILKA
-258 EQEDV
+258 EQEQV
-263 YGNLGM
+263 FSNLGM
-269 KDLKG
+269 RDLKG

-279 NYKPIPFTDRT
+279 NYKPLPYTDWT

-304 SVLSFFIAFCM
+304 GVLSFFIAFCM
-315 IVGSL
+315 VVGSL
-320 IIFLFTSQGIR
+320 VILFFTSWSIR
-331 SATKPLGF
+331 RATKPLGF
-339 LSESAREV
+339 LSDSAQEV

-358 FKHNDEVAQLRDS
+358 FRHNDEVAQLRDS

-403 RDIQLSKLPTEFPD
+403 RDIQLSKVPTEFPQ
-417 RPDVEIYASM
+417 RPDFDIYASM

-441 LRDNELLFCLGD
+441 VRDNELLFCLGD

-464 MMEARSLFRAY
+464 MMETRSLFRAY
-475 ATDED
+475 AADED
-480 RPDRIALKMSKIL
+480 RPDRIVLKMNKTL
-493 SEYNESLMFVT
+493 NEHNESLMFVT

-524 ETPIIINKEFKQLP
+524 ETPLVINKELSQLP
-538 FEGVCPVGIMPDPPY
+538 FDGVSPVGLIPTPPY
-553 EMQTVQIEPQTTIL
+553 VMQTVHIEPHTTIL
-567 VYTDGLDE
+567 IYTDGLDE
-575 AMTANHERLGYKRV
+575 AMTADKEKFGHKRV

-594 RAIQDGQTRPKELID
+594 RAIQDGQTGPKELIE

-614 VHDFVGDAEQS
+614 VRNYVGDAEQS
-625 DDLTLLAI
+625 DDLTMLAI
-633 RLKKI
+633 RFRK
-638 DNN
+638 

>member
-9 RITWRVIAIASF
+9 RITWRVIAIMSF

-30 FWSVFNTSLM
+30 FWSVFRISLV

-49 VDGIEG
+49 VDGIVG
-55 KIESMLWGV
+55 KIESMLWAV
-64 HVAAA
+64 HISAA

-82 EQVFDALEHEISV
+82 EQVFDALEREISV
-95 NQVKG
+95 NQLLG

-123 ADSSRFERQQIGSPS
+123 ADSSRYDRQQIGSPS

-151 SRDRQDLGY
+151 SRDRKDLGY
-160 LSSPYFDNS
+160 LTSPYFDNS

-196 LDYLWI
+196 LNYLWI
-202 NEVIGESEKIIKK
+202 NKVIAEVEKIIKR
-215 EFFDSDESIK
+215 EFFDTDESIQDRD
-225 TKEGVTYFSV
+225 GVINFSV
-235 QFIDDK
+235 QFIDSK
-241 GNRVFGSDSL
+241 GNRVLGSDSL
-251 DINIFKA
+251 DINILKA
-258 EQEDV
+258 EQEQV
-263 YGNLGM
+263 FSNLGM
-269 KDLKG
+269 RDLKG

-279 NYKPIPFTDRT
+279 NYKPLPYTDWT

-304 SVLSFFIAFCM
+304 GVLSFFIAFCM
-315 IVGSL
+315 VVGSL
-320 IIFLFTSQGIR
+320 VIFFFTSWSIR
-331 SATKPLGF
+331 RATKPLGF
-339 LSESAREV
+339 LSDSAQEV

-358 FKHNDEVAQLRDS
+358 FRHNDEVAQLRDS

-403 RDIQLSKLPTEFPD
+403 RDIQLSKVPTEFPQ
-417 RPDVEIYASM
+417 RPDFDIYASM

-441 LRDNELLFCLGD
+441 VRDNELLFCLGD

-464 MMEARSLFRAY
+464 MMETRSLFRAY
-475 ATDED
+475 AADED
-480 RPDRIALKMSKIL
+480 RPDRIVLKMNKTL
-493 SEYNESLMFVT
+493 NEHNESLMFVT

-524 ETPIIINKEFKQLP
+524 ETPLVINKEFKQLP
-538 FEGVCPVGIMPDPPY
+538 FEGVCPVGVVADPPY
-553 EMQTVQIEPQTTIL
+553 VMQTVHIEPQTMIL

-575 AMTANHERLGYKRV
+575 AMTADKEKIGNERI
-589 FNEVN
+589 FNEVSC
-594 RAIQDGQTRPKELID
+594 AIQNGQTGPKELIE
-609 RMKQA
+609 RLKQA

-633 RLKKI
+633 RFGK
-638 DNN
+638 

>member
-9 RITWRVIAIASF
+9 RITWRVIAIMSF

-30 FWSVFNTSLM
+30 FWSVFRISLV

-49 VDGIEG
+49 VDGIVG
-55 KIESMLWGV
+55 KIESMLWAV
-64 HVAAA
+64 HISAA
-69 NNRDEVERNLGSP
+69 NNRDEVERNLESP
-82 EQVFDALEHEISV
+82 EQVFDALEREISV
-95 NQVKG
+95 NQLLG

-123 ADSSRFERQQIGSPS
+123 ADSSRYDRQQIGSPS

-151 SRDRQDLGY
+151 SRDRKDLGY
-160 LSSPYFDNS
+160 LTSPYFDNS

-196 LDYLWI
+196 LNYLWI
-202 NEVIGESEKIIKK
+202 NKVIAEVEKIIKR
-215 EFFDSDESIK
+215 EFFDTDESIQDRD
-225 TKEGVTYFSV
+225 GVINFSV
-235 QFIDDK
+235 QFIDSK
-241 GNRVFGSDSL
+241 GNRVLGSDSL
-251 DINIFKA
+251 DINILKA
-258 EQEDV
+258 EQEQV
-263 YGNLGM
+263 FSNLGM
-269 KDLKG
+269 RDLKG

-279 NYKPIPFTDRT
+279 NYKPLPYTDWT

-304 SVLSFFIAFCM
+304 GVLSFFIAFCM
-315 IVGSL
+315 VVGSL
-320 IIFLFTSQGIR
+320 VIFFFTSWSIR
-331 SATKPLGF
+331 RATKPLGF
-339 LSESAREV
+339 LSDSAQEV

-358 FKHNDEVAQLRDS
+358 FRHNDEVAQLRDS

-403 RDIQLSKLPTEFPD
+403 RDIQLSKVPTEFPQ
-417 RPDVEIYASM
+417 RPDFDIYASM

-441 LRDNELLFCLGD
+441 VRDNELLFCLGD

-464 MMEARSLFRAY
+464 MMETRSLFRAY
-475 ATDED
+475 AADED
-480 RPDRIALKMSKIL
+480 RPDRIVLKMNKTL
-493 SEYNESLMFVT
+493 NEHNESLMFVT

-524 ETPIIINKEFKQLP
+524 ETPLVINKEFKQLP
-538 FEGVCPVGIMPDPPY
+538 FEGVCPVGVVADPPY
-553 EMQTVQIEPQTTIL
+553 VMQTVHIEPQTTIL

-575 AMTANHERLGYKRV
+575 AMTADKEKIGNERI
-589 FNEVN
+589 FNEVSC
-594 RAIQDGQTRPKELID
+594 AIQNGQTGPKELIE
-609 RMKQA
+609 RLKQA

-633 RLKKI
+633 RFGK
-638 DNN
+638 

>member
-9 RITWRVIAIASF
+9 RITWRVIAIMSF

-30 FWSVFNTSLM
+30 FWSVFRISLV

-49 VDGIEG
+49 VDGIVG
-55 KIESMLWGV
+55 KIESMLWAV
-64 HVAAA
+64 HISAA

-82 EQVFDALEHEISV
+82 EQVFDALEREISV
-95 NQVKG
+95 NQLLG

-123 ADSSRFERQQIGSPS
+123 ADSSRYDRQQIGSPS

-151 SRDRQDLGY
+151 SRDRKDLGY
-160 LSSPYFDNS
+160 LTSPYFDNS

-196 LDYLWI
+196 LNYLWI
-202 NEVIGESEKIIKK
+202 NKVIAEVEKIIKR
-215 EFFDSDESIK
+215 EFFDTDESIQDRD
-225 TKEGVTYFSV
+225 GVINFSV
-235 QFIDDK
+235 QFIDSK
-241 GNRVFGSDSL
+241 GNRVLGSDSL
-251 DINIFKA
+251 DINILKA
-258 EQEDV
+258 EQEQV
-263 YGNLGM
+263 FSNLGM
-269 KDLKG
+269 RDLKG

-279 NYKPIPFTDRT
+279 NYKPLPYTDWT

-304 SVLSFFIAFCM
+304 GVLSFFIVFCM
-315 IVGSL
+315 VVGSL
-320 IIFLFTSQGIR
+320 VIFFFTSWSIR
-331 SATKPLGF
+331 RATKPLGF
-339 LSESAREV
+339 LSDSAQEV

-358 FKHNDEVAQLRDS
+358 FRHNDEVAQLRDS

-403 RDIQLSKLPTEFPD
+403 RDIQLSKVPTEFPQ
-417 RPDVEIYASM
+417 RPDFDTYASM

-441 LRDNELLFCLGD
+441 VRDNELLFCLGD

-464 MMEARSLFRAY
+464 MMETRSLFRAY
-475 ATDED
+475 AADED
-480 RPDRIALKMSKIL
+480 RPDRIVLKMNKTL
-493 SEYNESLMFVT
+493 NEHNESLMFVT

-524 ETPIIINKEFKQLP
+524 ETPLVINKEFKQLP
-538 FEGVCPVGIMPDPPY
+538 FEGVCPVGVVADPPY
-553 EMQTVQIEPQTTIL
+553 VMQTVHIEPQTMIL

-575 AMTANHERLGYKRV
+575 AMTADKEKIGNERI
-589 FNEVN
+589 FNEVSC
-594 RAIQDGQTRPKELID
+594 AIQNGQTGPKELIE
-609 RMKQA
+609 RLKQA

-633 RLKKI
+633 RFGK
-638 DNN
+638 

>member
-1 MKKSKLSR
+1 
-9 RITWRVIAIASF
+9 
-21 FNVLIIGAM
+21 M
-30 FWSVFNTSLM
+30 FWSVFRISLV

-49 VDGIEG
+49 VDGIVG
-55 KIESMLWGV
+55 KIESMLWAV
-64 HVAAA
+64 HISAA

-82 EQVFDALEHEISV
+82 EQVFDALEREISV
-95 NQVKG
+95 NQLLG

-123 ADSSRFERQQIGSPS
+123 ADSSRYDRQQIGSPS

-151 SRDRQDLGY
+151 SRDWKDLGY
-160 LSSPYFDNS
+160 LTSPYFDNS
-169 VDSSMYCSY
+169 IDSSMYCSY

-196 LDYLWI
+196 LNYLWI
-202 NEVIGESEKIIKK
+202 NKVIAEVEKIIKR
-215 EFFDSDESIK
+215 EFFDTDESIQDRD
-225 TKEGVTYFSV
+225 GVINFSV
-235 QFIDDK
+235 QFIDSK
-241 GNRVFGSDSL
+241 GNRVLGSDSL
-251 DINIFKA
+251 DINILKA
-258 EQEDV
+258 EQEQV
-263 YGNLGM
+263 FSNLGM
-269 KDLKG
+269 RDLKG

-279 NYKPIPFTDRT
+279 NYKPLPYTDWT

-304 SVLSFFIAFCM
+304 GVLSFFIAFCM
-315 IVGSL
+315 VVGSL
-320 IIFLFTSQGIR
+320 VIFFFTSWSIR
-331 SATKPLGF
+331 RATKPLGF
-339 LSESAREV
+339 LSDSAQEV

-358 FKHNDEVAQLRDS
+358 FRHNDEVAQLRDS

-403 RDIQLSKLPTEFPD
+403 RDIQLSKVPTEFPQ
-417 RPDVEIYASM
+417 RPDFDIYASM

-441 LRDNELLFCLGD
+441 VRDNELLFCLGD

-464 MMEARSLFRAY
+464 MMETRSLFRAY
-475 ATDED
+475 AADED
-480 RPDRIALKMSKIL
+480 RPDRIVLKMNKTL
-493 SEYNESLMFVT
+493 NEHNESLMFVT

-524 ETPIIINKEFKQLP
+524 ETPLVINKEFKQLP
-538 FEGVCPVGIMPDPPY
+538 FEGVCPVGVVADPPY
-553 EMQTVQIEPQTTIL
+553 VMQTVHIEPQTTIL

-575 AMTANHERLGYKRV
+575 AMTADKEKIGNERI
-589 FNEVN
+589 FNEVSC
-594 RAIQDGQTRPKELID
+594 AIQNGQTGPKELIE
-609 RMKQA
+609 RLKQA

-633 RLKKI
+633 RFGK
-638 DNN
+638 

>member
-9 RITWRVIAIASF
+9 RITWRVIAIMSF

-30 FWSVFNTSLM
+30 FWSVFRISLV

-49 VDGIEG
+49 VDGIVG
-55 KIESMLWGV
+55 KIESMLWAV
-64 HVAAA
+64 HISAA

-82 EQVFDALEHEISV
+82 EQVFDALEREISV
-95 NQVKG
+95 NQLLG

-123 ADSSRFERQQIGSPS
+123 ADSSRYDRQQIGSPS

-151 SRDRQDLGY
+151 SRDRKDLGY
-160 LSSPYFDNS
+160 LTSPYFDNS

-196 LDYLWI
+196 LNYLWI
-202 NEVIGESEKIIKK
+202 NKVIAEVEKIIKR
-215 EFFDSDESIK
+215 EFFDTDESIQDRD
-225 TKEGVTYFSV
+225 GVINFSV
-235 QFIDDK
+235 QFIDSK
-241 GNRVFGSDSL
+241 GNRVLGSDSL
-251 DINIFKA
+251 DINILKA
-258 EQEDV
+258 EQEQV
-263 YGNLGM
+263 FSNLGM
-269 KDLKG
+269 RDLKG

-279 NYKPIPFTDRT
+279 NYKPLPYTDWT

-304 SVLSFFIAFCM
+304 GVLSFFIAFCM
-315 IVGSL
+315 VVGSL
-320 IIFLFTSQGIR
+320 VIFFFTSWSIR
-331 SATKPLGF
+331 RATKPLGF
-339 LSESAREV
+339 LSDSAQEV

-358 FKHNDEVAQLRDS
+358 FRHNDEVAQLRDS
-371 FGTMQQSLKQYM
+371 FGTMQQLLKQYM

-403 RDIQLSKLPTEFPD
+403 RDIQLSKVPTEFPQ
-417 RPDVEIYASM
+417 RPDFDIYASM
-427 TPAKAVGGDLYDFF
+427 TPAKAVGGDLYVFF
-441 LRDNELLFCLGD
+441 VRDNELLFCLGD

-464 MMEARSLFRAY
+464 MMETRSLFRAY
-475 ATDED
+475 AADED
-480 RPDRIALKMSKIL
+480 RPDRIVLKMNKTL
-493 SEYNESLMFVT
+493 NEHNESLMFVT

-524 ETPIIINKEFKQLP
+524 ETPLVINKEFKQLP
-538 FEGVCPVGIMPDPPY
+538 FEGVCPVGVVADPPY
-553 EMQTVQIEPQTTIL
+553 VMQTVHIEPQTTIL

-575 AMTANHERLGYKRV
+575 AMTADKEKIGNERI
-589 FNEVN
+589 FNEVSC
-594 RAIQDGQTRPKELID
+594 AIQNGQTGPKELIE
-609 RMKQA
+609 RLKQA

-633 RLKKI
+633 RFGK
-638 DNN
+638 

>member
-9 RITWRVIAIASF
+9 RITWRVIAIMSF

-30 FWSVFNTSLM
+30 FWSVFRISLV

-49 VDGIEG
+49 VDGIVG
-55 KIESMLWGV
+55 KIESMLWAV
-64 HVAAA
+64 HISAA

-82 EQVFDALEHEISV
+82 EQVFDALEREISV
-95 NQVKG
+95 NQLLG

-123 ADSSRFERQQIGSPS
+123 ADSSRYDRQQIGSPS

-151 SRDRQDLGY
+151 SRDRKDLGY
-160 LSSPYFDNS
+160 LTSPYFDNS

-196 LDYLWI
+196 LNYLWI
-202 NEVIGESEKIIKK
+202 NKVIAEVEKIIKR
-215 EFFDSDESIK
+215 EFFDIDESIQDRD
-225 TKEGVTYFSV
+225 GVINFSV
-235 QFIDDK
+235 QFIDSK
-241 GNRVFGSDSL
+241 GNRVLGSDSL
-251 DINIFKA
+251 DINILKA
-258 EQEDV
+258 EQEQV
-263 YGNLGM
+263 FSNLGM
-269 KDLKG
+269 RDLKG

-279 NYKPIPFTDRT
+279 NYKPLPYTDWT

-304 SVLSFFIAFCM
+304 GVLSFFIAFCM
-315 IVGSL
+315 VVGSL
-320 IIFLFTSQGIR
+320 VIFFFTSWSIR
-331 SATKPLGF
+331 RATKPLGF
-339 LSESAREV
+339 LSDSAQEV

-358 FKHNDEVAQLRDS
+358 FRHNDEVAQLRDS

-403 RDIQLSKLPTEFPD
+403 RDIQLSKVPTEFPQ
-417 RPDVEIYASM
+417 RPDFDIYASM

-441 LRDNELLFCLGD
+441 VRDNELLFCLGD

-464 MMEARSLFRAY
+464 MMETRSLFRAY
-475 ATDED
+475 AADED
-480 RPDRIALKMSKIL
+480 RPDRIVLKMNKTL
-493 SEYNESLMFVT
+493 NEHNESLMFVT

-524 ETPIIINKEFKQLP
+524 ETPLVINKEFKQLP
-538 FEGVCPVGIMPDPPY
+538 FEGVCPVGVIADPPY
-553 EMQTVQIEPQTTIL
+553 VMQTVHIEPQTTIL

-575 AMTANHERLGYKRV
+575 AMTADKEKIGNERI
-589 FNEVN
+589 FNEVSC
-594 RAIQDGQTRPKELID
+594 AIQNGQTGPKELIE
-609 RMKQA
+609 RLKQA

-633 RLKKI
+633 RFGK
-638 DNN
+638 

>member
-1 MKKSKLSR
+1 MNKSKLSR
-9 RITWRVIAIASF
+9 RITWRVIAIMSF

-30 FWSVFNTSLM
+30 FWSVFRISLV

-49 VDGIEG
+49 VDGIVG
-55 KIESMLWGV
+55 KIESMLWAV
-64 HVAAA
+64 HISAA

-82 EQVFDALEHEISV
+82 EQVFDALEREISV
-95 NQVKG
+95 NQLLG

-123 ADSSRFERQQIGSPS
+123 ADSSRYDRQQIGSPS

-151 SRDRQDLGY
+151 SRDRKDLGY
-160 LSSPYFDNS
+160 LTSPYFDNS
-169 VDSSMYCSY
+169 IDSSMYCSY

-196 LDYLWI
+196 LNYLWI
-202 NEVIGESEKIIKK
+202 NKVIAEVEKIIKR
-215 EFFDSDESIK
+215 EFFDTDESIQDRD
-225 TKEGVTYFSV
+225 GVINFSV
-235 QFIDDK
+235 QFIDSK
-241 GNRVFGSDSL
+241 GNRVLGSDSL
-251 DINIFKA
+251 DINILKA
-258 EQEDV
+258 EQEQV
-263 YGNLGM
+263 FSNLGM
-269 KDLKG
+269 RDLKG

-279 NYKPIPFTDRT
+279 NYKPLPYTDWT

-304 SVLSFFIAFCM
+304 GVLSFFIAFCM
-315 IVGSL
+315 VVGSL
-320 IIFLFTSQGIR
+320 VIFFFTSWSIR
-331 SATKPLGF
+331 RATKPLGF
-339 LSESAREV
+339 LSDSAQEV

-358 FKHNDEVAQLRDS
+358 FRHNDEVAQLRDS

-403 RDIQLSKLPTEFPD
+403 RDIQLSKVPTEFPQ
-417 RPDVEIYASM
+417 RPDFDIYASM

-441 LRDNELLFCLGD
+441 VRDNELLFCLGD

-464 MMEARSLFRAY
+464 MMETRSLFRAY
-475 ATDED
+475 AADED
-480 RPDRIALKMSKIL
+480 RPDRIVLKMNKTL
-493 SEYNESLMFVT
+493 NEHNESLMFVT

-524 ETPIIINKEFKQLP
+524 ETPLVINKEFKQLP
-538 FEGVCPVGIMPDPPY
+538 FEGVCPVGVVADPPY
-553 EMQTVQIEPQTTIL
+553 VMQTVHIEPQTMIL

-575 AMTANHERLGYKRV
+575 AMTADKEKIGNERI
-589 FNEVN
+589 FNEVSC
-594 RAIQDGQTRPKELID
+594 AIQNGQTGPKELIE
-609 RMKQA
+609 RLKQA

-633 RLKKI
+633 RFGK
-638 DNN
+638 

>member
-9 RITWRVIAIASF
+9 RITWRVIAIMSF

-30 FWSVFNTSLM
+30 FWSVFRISLV

-49 VDGIEG
+49 VDGIVG
-55 KIESMLWGV
+55 KIESMLWAV
-64 HVAAA
+64 HISAA

-82 EQVFDALEHEISV
+82 EQVFDALEREISV
-95 NQVKG
+95 NQLLG

-123 ADSSRFERQQIGSPS
+123 ADSSRYDRQQIGSPS

-151 SRDRQDLGY
+151 SRDRKDLGY
-160 LSSPYFDNS
+160 LTSPYFDNS

-196 LDYLWI
+196 LNYLWI
-202 NEVIGESEKIIKK
+202 NKVIAEVEKIIKR
-215 EFFDSDESIK
+215 EFFDIDESIQDRD
-225 TKEGVTYFSV
+225 GVINFSV
-235 QFIDDK
+235 QFIDSK
-241 GNRVFGSDSL
+241 GNRVLGSDSL
-251 DINIFKA
+251 DINILKA
-258 EQEDV
+258 EQEQV
-263 YGNLGM
+263 FSNLGM
-269 KDLKG
+269 RDLKG

-279 NYKPIPFTDRT
+279 NYKPLPYTDWT

-304 SVLSFFIAFCM
+304 GVLSFFIAFCM
-315 IVGSL
+315 VVGSL
-320 IIFLFTSQGIR
+320 VILFFTSWSIR
-331 SATKPLGF
+331 RATKPLGF
-339 LSESAREV
+339 LSDSAQEV

-358 FKHNDEVAQLRDS
+358 FRHNDEVAQLRDS
-371 FGTMQQSLKQYM
+371 FCTMQQSLKQYM

-403 RDIQLSKLPTEFPD
+403 RDIQLSKVPTEFPQ
-417 RPDVEIYASM
+417 RPDFDIYASM

-441 LRDNELLFCLGD
+441 VRDNELLFCLGD

-464 MMEARSLFRAY
+464 MMETRSLFRAY
-475 ATDED
+475 AADED
-480 RPDRIALKMSKIL
+480 RPDRIVLKMNKTL
-493 SEYNESLMFVT
+493 NEHNESLMFVT

-524 ETPIIINKEFKQLP
+524 ETPLVINKEFKQLP
-538 FEGVCPVGIMPDPPY
+538 FEGVCPVGVVADPPY
-553 EMQTVQIEPQTTIL
+553 VMQTVHIEPQTTIL

-575 AMTANHERLGYKRV
+575 AMTADKEKIGNERI
-589 FNEVN
+589 FNEVSC
-594 RAIQDGQTRPKELID
+594 AIQNGQTGPKELIE
-609 RMKQA
+609 RLKQA

-633 RLKKI
+633 RFGK
-638 DNN
+638 

>member
-9 RITWRVIAIASF
+9 RITWRVIAIMSF

-30 FWSVFNTSLM
+30 FWSVFRISLV

-49 VDGIEG
+49 VDGIVG
-55 KIESMLWGV
+55 KIESMLWAV
-64 HVAAA
+64 HISAA

-82 EQVFDALEHEISV
+82 EQVFDALEREISV
-95 NQVKG
+95 NQLLG

-123 ADSSRFERQQIGSPS
+123 ADSSRYDRQQIGSPS

-151 SRDRQDLGY
+151 SRDRKDLGY
-160 LSSPYFDNS
+160 LTSPYFDNS
-169 VDSSMYCSY
+169 IDSSMYCSY

-196 LDYLWI
+196 LNYLWI
-202 NEVIGESEKIIKK
+202 NKVIAEVEKIIKR
-215 EFFDSDESIK
+215 EFFDTDESIQDRD
-225 TKEGVTYFSV
+225 GVINFSV
-235 QFIDDK
+235 QFIDSK
-241 GNRVFGSDSL
+241 GNRVLGSDSL
-251 DINIFKA
+251 DINILKA
-258 EQEDV
+258 EQEQV
-263 YGNLGM
+263 FSNLGM
-269 KDLKG
+269 RDLKG

-279 NYKPIPFTDRT
+279 NYKPLPYTDWT

-304 SVLSFFIAFCM
+304 GVLSFFIAFCM
-315 IVGSL
+315 VVGSL
-320 IIFLFTSQGIR
+320 VIFFFTSWSIR
-331 SATKPLGF
+331 RATKPLGF
-339 LSESAREV
+339 LSDSAQEV

-358 FKHNDEVAQLRDS
+358 FRHNDEVAQLRDS

-403 RDIQLSKLPTEFPD
+403 RDIQLSKVPTEFPQ
-417 RPDVEIYASM
+417 RPDFDIYASM

-441 LRDNELLFCLGD
+441 VRDNELLFCLGD

-464 MMEARSLFRAY
+464 MMETRSLFRAY
-475 ATDED
+475 AADED
-480 RPDRIALKMSKIL
+480 RPDRIVLKMNKTL
-493 SEYNESLMFVT
+493 NEHNESLMFVT

-524 ETPIIINKEFKQLP
+524 ETPLVINKEFKQLP
-538 FEGVCPVGIMPDPPY
+538 FEGVCPVGVVADPPY
-553 EMQTVQIEPQTTIL
+553 VMQTVHIEPQTMIL

-575 AMTANHERLGYKRV
+575 AMTADKEKIGNERI
-589 FNEVN
+589 FNEVSC
-594 RAIQDGQTRPKELID
+594 AIQNGQTGPKELIE
-609 RMKQA
+609 RLKQA

-633 RLKKI
+633 RFGK
-638 DNN
+638 

>member
-9 RITWRVIAIASF
+9 RITWRVIAIMSF

-30 FWSVFNTSLM
+30 FWSVFRISLV

-49 VDGIEG
+49 VDGIVG
-55 KIESMLWGV
+55 KIESMLWAV
-64 HVAAA
+64 HISAA

-82 EQVFDALEHEISV
+82 EQVFDALEREISV
-95 NQVKG
+95 NQLLG

-123 ADSSRFERQQIGSPS
+123 ADSSRYDRQQIGSPS

-151 SRDRQDLGY
+151 SRDRKDLGY
-160 LSSPYFDNS
+160 LTSPYFDNS
-169 VDSSMYCSY
+169 IDSSMYCSY

-196 LDYLWI
+196 LNYLWI
-202 NEVIGESEKIIKK
+202 NKVIAEVEKIIKR
-215 EFFDSDESIK
+215 EFFDTDESIQDRD
-225 TKEGVTYFSV
+225 GVINFSV
-235 QFIDDK
+235 QFIDSK
-241 GNRVFGSDSL
+241 GNRVLGSDSL
-251 DINIFKA
+251 DINILKA
-258 EQEDV
+258 EQEQV
-263 YGNLGM
+263 FSNLGM
-269 KDLKG
+269 RDLKG

-279 NYKPIPFTDRT
+279 NYKPLPYTDWT
-290 VAVIQHRDLVFTWG
+290 VSVIQHRDLVFTWG
-304 SVLSFFIAFCM
+304 GVLSFFIAFCM
-315 IVGSL
+315 VVGSL
-320 IIFLFTSQGIR
+320 VILFFTSWSIR
-331 SATKPLGF
+331 RATKPLGF
-339 LSESAREV
+339 LSDSAQEV

-358 FKHNDEVAQLRDS
+358 FRHNDEVAQLRDS

-403 RDIQLSKLPTEFPD
+403 RDIQLSKVPTEFPQ
-417 RPDVEIYASM
+417 RPDFDIYASM

-441 LRDNELLFCLGD
+441 VRDNELLFCLGD

-464 MMEARSLFRAY
+464 MMETRSLFRAY
-475 ATDED
+475 AADED
-480 RPDRIALKMSKIL
+480 RPDRIVLKMNKTL
-493 SEYNESLMFVT
+493 NEHNESLMFVT

-524 ETPIIINKEFKQLP
+524 ETPLVINKEFKQLP
-538 FEGVCPVGIMPDPPY
+538 FEGVCPVGVVADPPY
-553 EMQTVQIEPQTTIL
+553 VMQTVHIEPQTTIL

-575 AMTANHERLGYKRV
+575 AMTADKEKIGNERI
-589 FNEVN
+589 FNEVSC
-594 RAIQDGQTRPKELID
+594 AIQNGQTGPKELIE
-609 RMKQA
+609 RLKQA

-633 RLKKI
+633 RFGK
-638 DNN
+638 

>member
-9 RITWRVIAIASF
+9 RITWRVIAIMSF

-30 FWSVFNTSLM
+30 FWSVFRISLV

-49 VDGIEG
+49 VDGIVG
-55 KIESMLWGV
+55 KIESMLWAV
-64 HVAAA
+64 HISAA

-82 EQVFDALEHEISV
+82 EQVFDALEREISV
-95 NQVKG
+95 NQLLG

-123 ADSSRFERQQIGSPS
+123 ADSSRYDRQQIGSPS

-151 SRDRQDLGY
+151 SRDRKDLGY
-160 LSSPYFDNS
+160 LTSPYFDNS

-196 LDYLWI
+196 LNYLWI
-202 NEVIGESEKIIKK
+202 NKVIAEVEKIIKR
-215 EFFDSDESIK
+215 EFFDTDESIQDRD
-225 TKEGVTYFSV
+225 GVINFSV
-235 QFIDDK
+235 QFIDSK
-241 GNRVFGSDSL
+241 GNRVLGSDSL
-251 DINIFKA
+251 DINILKA
-258 EQEDV
+258 EQEQV
-263 YGNLGM
+263 FSNLGM
-269 KDLKG
+269 RDLKG

-279 NYKPIPFTDRT
+279 NYKPLPYTDWT

-304 SVLSFFIAFCM
+304 GVLSFFIAFCM
-315 IVGSL
+315 VVGSL
-320 IIFLFTSQGIR
+320 VIFFFTSWSIR
-331 SATKPLGF
+331 RATKPLGF
-339 LSESAREV
+339 LSDSAQEV

-358 FKHNDEVAQLRDS
+358 FRHNDEVAQLRDS

-403 RDIQLSKLPTEFPD
+403 RDIQLSKVPTEFPQ
-417 RPDVEIYASM
+417 RPDFDIYASM

-441 LRDNELLFCLGD
+441 VRDNELLFCLGD

-464 MMEARSLFRAY
+464 MMETRSLFRAY
-475 ATDED
+475 AADED
-480 RPDRIALKMSKIL
+480 RPDRIVLKMNKTL
-493 SEYNESLMFVT
+493 NEHNESLMFVT

-524 ETPIIINKEFKQLP
+524 ETPLVINKEFKQLP
-538 FEGVCPVGIMPDPPY
+538 FEGVCPVGVVADPPY
-553 EMQTVQIEPQTTIL
+553 VMQTVHIEPQTTIL

-575 AMTANHERLGYKRV
+575 AMTADKEKIGNERI
-589 FNEVN
+589 FNEVSC
-594 RAIQDGQTRPKELID
+594 AIQNGQTGPKELIE
-609 RMKQA
+609 RLKQA

-633 RLKKI
+633 RFGK
-638 DNN
+638 